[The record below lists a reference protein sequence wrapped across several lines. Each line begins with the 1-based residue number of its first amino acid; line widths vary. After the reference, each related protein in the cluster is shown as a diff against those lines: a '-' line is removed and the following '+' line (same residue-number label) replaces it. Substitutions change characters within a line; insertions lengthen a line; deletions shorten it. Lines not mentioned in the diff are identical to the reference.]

1 MDRRLDVGTTMPDG
15 LVEGFGEGLNA
26 DGRGQLQGRTAE
38 DLEERGVALE
48 ADVGKSDPFHL

>member
-1 MDRRLDVGTTMPDG
+1 MPDG
-15 LVEGFGEGLNA
+15 LAGGFGEGLNA